1 MGRLSRHKFNAFA
14 LLGLSLLV
22 VGCKTGSA
30 IPVVPAEATPI
41 AQIRPAVLPADG
53 KLHVVATTQMV
64 ADVVRTVGGDAVVVT
79 SLLAV
84 GADPHTYEPTP
95 EDLRTV
101 AAAQVVFENGLGL
114 EGALIK
120 VLDAAGE
127 GAVTVSLSEGLVPRS
142 WAATPSAGPAGADP
156 HVWFDPTYV
165 SAWADNAARA
175 LAALD
180 PPQAAS
186 FRANADSYRERLSDL
201 DQWIKTQAAA
211 IPEGKRELVTDHDE
225 LGYFAAR
232 YGFQIVGAVIPSYS
246 TTAEPSAQEIS
257 QIETAIRQLG
267 VKAVFV
273 GTSVNP
279 TLSRRVTQD
288 TGTRLVPLYTE
299 SLSAPGG
306 PAGDYISLMKYDVQA
321 IVDALR

>member
-1 MGRLSRHKFNAFA
+1 MGRLSRFRRASA
-14 LLGLSLLV
+14 WLGLILLV
-22 VGCKTGSA
+22 AGCQPGSMSS
-30 IPVVPAEATPI
+30 VVPADATPI
-41 AQIRPAVLPADG
+41 AQIGPAVVGPDG
-53 KLHVVATTQMV
+53 KLHVVATTQIV
-64 ADVVRTVGGDAVVVT
+64 ADVMRSVGGDAVVVT
-79 SLLAV
+79 SLLPV
-84 GADPHTYEPTP
+84 GADPHAYEPTP
-95 EDLRTV
+95 EDLRAI
-101 AAAQVVFENGLGL
+101 AAAQAVFENGLGL
-114 EGALIK
+114 EASLLK

-127 GAVTVSLSEGLVPRS
+127 GAVMVSLSEGLVPRA
-142 WAATPSAGPAGADP
+142 WAATPSAGPVGADP

-180 PPQAAS
+180 PPHAAS
-186 FRANADSYRERLSDL
+186 FRTNADTYQARLRDL
-201 DQWIKTQAAA
+201 DQWIKAQVST
-211 IPEGKRELVTDHDE
+211 ILEGKRELVTDHDE

-232 YGFQIVGAVIPSYS
+232 YGFQIVGAIIPSYS

-257 QIETAIRQLG
+257 QIETAITQLG

-306 PAGDYISLMKYDVQA
+306 PASDYLSLMTYDVEA
-321 IVDALR
+321 IVGALR

>member
-1 MGRLSRHKFNAFA
+1 MPRLNRPPVGVFA

-22 VGCKTGSA
+22 AGCTPGGA
-30 IPVVPAEATPI
+30 NTVVSTDATPI
-41 AQIRPAVLPADG
+41 AQVLPALLAPDG
-53 KLHVVATTQMV
+53 KLHIVATTQIV
-64 ADVVRTVGGDAVVVT
+64 ADVVRTVGGDVVLVT
-79 SLLAV
+79 SLLPV
-84 GADPHTYEPTP
+84 GADPHSYEPTP

-101 AAAQVVFENGLGL
+101 ADAQAVFENGLGL
-114 EGALIK
+114 EASLVK
-120 VLDAAGE
+120 VLAAAGE
-127 GAVTVSLSEGLVPRS
+127 GTVTVSLSEGLVPRV
-142 WAATPSAGPAGADP
+142 WAATPPAGPAGADP

-165 SAWADNAARA
+165 TSWVDNAART

-180 PPQAAS
+180 PPHATS
-186 FRANADSYRERLSDL
+186 FRTNADSYKAQLRDL
-201 DQWIKTQAAA
+201 DQWIKAQVSAV
-211 IPEGKRELVTDHDE
+211 PEGKRELVTDHDE

-257 QIETAIRQLG
+257 QIETAIKQLG

-299 SLSAPGG
+299 SLGAPGG
-306 PAGDYISLMKYDVQA
+306 PAGDYVSLMKYDVQA
-321 IVDALR
+321 IVDAMR